1 MKTVIIK
8 HVTRIEGHATFWG
21 ALKTGKMAEARYHT
35 LEGARL
41 MEGILVGRN
50 YMDAPLVT
58 SRICGVCP
66 IVHNLTAIQALE
78 KAMKVKVDSGTTIL
92 RKLMMIGQMLTSHG
106 VHAYF
111 MSIPDF
117 YGRDSALDLLKLAPK
132 QSVIALKIREFGN
145 RFTKIIGGRALH
157 PVNSQVGGFLKLPDK
172 HELKKLLDD
181 STEVLQSAVE
191 LAHFFSHLKF
201 PKFSRSTEYIA
212 LHSKSEYGFYDGQV
226 VSTKGL
232 KTTPESFIKKV
243 EEIQSGD
250 DYVKRTRFNGQTYW
264 VGALSRIN
272 NNWKQLNPIAKQ
284 AFQHIKLNMP
294 LTNSFLNVYC
304 QGIEMIHFMEEAQKL
319 LKKYL
324 NMKHERPMVKYAV
337 RAGQGV
343 GAIEAPRGILL
354 HYYETD
360 KYGIL
365 KNVNIITP
373 TAQFINNLEED
384 LRAYIGELKNI
395 ENKNNQRKLA
405 MMIRAYDPCMT
416 CATH

>member
-1 MKTVIIK
+1 MKTVTIK

-21 ALKTGKMAEARYHT
+21 ALKSGKMAEARYHT

-41 MEGILVGRN
+41 MEGVLVGRN

-66 IVHNLTAIQALE
+66 VVHNLTAIQGLE
-78 KAMKVKVDSGTTIL
+78 KAMKVKVEPPTVIL
-92 RKLMMIGQMLTSHG
+92 RKLMMVGQMLTSHG

-117 YGRDSALDLLKLAPK
+117 YGRDSALDLLKIAPGH
-132 QSVIALKIREFGN
+132 STVALKIREFGN

-172 HELKKLLDD
+172 RQLQKMLND
-181 STEVLQSAVE
+181 STEVLQEAVE
-191 LAHFFSHLKF
+191 LAHFLSHLKYPEF
-201 PKFSRSTEYIA
+201 NRKTEYIA
-212 LHSKSEYGFYDGQV
+212 LHSPKEYGFYDGSII
-226 VSTKGL
+226 STDGL
-232 KTTPESFIKKV
+232 KTTPGKFEKTV
-243 EEIQSGD
+243 EEIQSDD
-250 DYVKRTRFNGQTYW
+250 DYVKRTRHEGHTYW

-272 NNWKQLNPIAKQ
+272 NNWRQLNPIAKQ
-284 AFQHIKLNMP
+284 AFKHLKAKMP

-304 QGIEMIHFMEEAQKL
+304 QGIEMIHFIEEAQKL
-319 LKKYL
+319 LQKYIG
-324 NMKHERPMVKYAV
+324 MKHAKPIVTYAV
-337 RAGQGV
+337 RAGKGT

-354 HYYETD
+354 HHYETD
-360 KYGIL
+360 SKGVL

-384 LRAYIGELKNI
+384 LRVYIGQLENI
-395 ENKNNQRKLA
+395 ETKTNQRKLA